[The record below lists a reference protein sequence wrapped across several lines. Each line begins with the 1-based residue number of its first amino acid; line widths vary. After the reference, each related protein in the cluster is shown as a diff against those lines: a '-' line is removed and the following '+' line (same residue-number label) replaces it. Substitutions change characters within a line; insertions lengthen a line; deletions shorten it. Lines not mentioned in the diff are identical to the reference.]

1 MNKSGLLLKLL
12 TDLIA
17 LNLHQADLFTWI
29 TVPRPSPKLRLSPCR
44 MTKVLWLNGWT
55 LTEILL
61 VQITAP
67 SLNLLHLAPTL
78 SEVVDKEVTMWSL
91 NLESLLNTLCGL
103 KNTEL
108 IKPILLLAIL
118 NAVLPT
124 SFKFKFFAVF
134 LAQAKMIEPT
144 QLFTL
149 LNLALQNVLW
159 PKKQKIRRS
168 TLKLLGQKHN
178 KQRLVQQLLWLIK
191 SESCQV
197 PELKRT
203 LIHTVTS

>member
-17 LNLHQADLFTWI
+17 LHLHQADLFTWI
-29 TVPRPSPKLRLSPCR
+29 TVLRPSPKLRLSPFR

-61 VQITAP
+61 VQTTTP

-91 NLESLLNTLCGL
+91 KLESLLNTLCGL

-124 SFKFKFFAVF
+124 SSKFKFFAVF

-159 PKKQKIRRS
+159 PKKTNRRR
-168 TLKLLGQKHN
+168 TLKLLGMHQN

-197 PELKRT
+197 PKLKRT